1 MYRYLVMAMLVG
13 GLVAACAPPAA
24 QPAPAAPPPRPAA
37 GGSPAA
43 PAATAPRPRERLG
56 IGTSSPSLSFL
67 PATLADRLGY
77 YAEEGLDP
85 EFVQVRGNSVIPA
98 LLAGELDF
106 TTLLSAIGAHASQG
120 GPSKIVQFHSVKLQ
134 HVLVVNPAITDV
146 LQLSGKRITVQSP
159 GTLPS
164 FEAQKMADHYGL
176 RDVTMLSAGS
186 EPERLATLEAGAS
199 DAYVASVPG
208 NIIAERRGYPTLLR
222 FSTVLDVPQA
232 GLGTSEDELR
242 NKPDLI
248 ERALRAS
255 ARALPVLHTDR
266 DAVVQMIADW
276 IALSPEDAA
285 RAYDFVIDTFSANGI
300 PTEAQQ
306 RAYLGLMQ
314 ETANVP
320 ADATPDRI
328 FDFAL
333 ARKVAGELGLPNQ

>member
-1 MYRYLVMAMLVG
+1 
-13 GLVAACAPPAA
+13 
-24 QPAPAAPPPRPAA
+24 
-37 GGSPAA
+37 
-43 PAATAPRPRERLG
+43 
-56 IGTSSPSLSFL
+56 
-67 PATLADRLGY
+67 
-77 YAEEGLDP
+77 
-85 EFVQVRGNSVIPA
+85 
-98 LLAGELDF
+98 
-106 TTLLSAIGAHASQG
+106 
-120 GPSKIVQFHSVKLQ
+120 VKLQ